1 MTVAF
6 HPKSR
11 TGRYYAIVVWFSVEG
26 KAGVMIGLLNGSTA
40 VSLRKRELVS
50 AHEVQQATMWM
61 PKSGHTL
68 WLSVAVP
75 AGGAV
80 RQHRSSATMCLSV
93 PGTSQRRRGKRQPPP
108 TLPIHHSDTASCSHG
123 KPTTGQSLWTRA
135 GRGKEIGRASCRERV

>member
-50 AHEVQQATMWM
+50 AHEVQQATM
-61 PKSGHTL
+61 
-68 WLSVAVP
+68 
-75 AGGAV
+75 
-80 RQHRSSATMCLSV
+80 
-93 PGTSQRRRGKRQPPP
+93 
-108 TLPIHHSDTASCSHG
+108 
-123 KPTTGQSLWTRA
+123 
-135 GRGKEIGRASCRERV
+135 